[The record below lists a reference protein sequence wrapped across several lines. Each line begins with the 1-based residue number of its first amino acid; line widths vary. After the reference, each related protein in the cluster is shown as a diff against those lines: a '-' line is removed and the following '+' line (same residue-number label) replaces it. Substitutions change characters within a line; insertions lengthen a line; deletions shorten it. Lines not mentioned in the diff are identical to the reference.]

1 MSSTELLPAAS
12 AARENGAG
20 HGFHDAG
27 EKHKSALECLCMV
40 AQHHAI
46 TVTVAEIV
54 RDNALTD
61 PAVDYDHLVH
71 CARQI
76 GLKAKLVRLDW
87 AGLTQLRKALPAI
100 VRLKTGASLVLAR
113 VSDEGQSVR

>member
-1 MSSTELLPAAS
+1 
-12 AARENGAG
+12 
-20 HGFHDAG
+20 
-27 EKHKSALECLCMV
+27 MV

-61 PAVDYDHLVH
+61 PAVDYYHLVH

-87 AGLTQLRKALPAI
+87 AGLTQLKKALPAI
-100 VRLKTGASLVLAR
+100 IRLSTGASLVLAR
-113 VSDEGQSVR
+113 VVEGPLGVALHDPNAAEGAGISSSTGCASRRCGQAKWFWSAAITT